1 MPRPICLIFERHL
14 TCLALADAL
23 PRAGNSIEANKPVMA
38 ITTSN
43 SINVNPCSR
52 ITADLA
58 SFEGRSQDFDI
69 KILRKASLGSVPKSH
84 VCVMHTCASKH
95 RTPLFEKKRRGLG
108 MDGWS
113 APQGRLPG
121 TNTWNLLRVPCN
133 EGPLDKGLFGAY
145 AGNKGTFHCCPS
157 HKSQQTVR
165 MFFGSFPLMMVPELS
180 FVVTVRFL
188 RVTKV
193 LTFMEPGMK
202 LFAASKESCCKDT
215 CRHPECDDVANCFHL
230 TRMDVV
236 HVSKQRNLF
245 YKKISTS
252 ASVEGQNARFRGCF
266 FPHEM
271 PIVEDRSLVK
281 GVGAIF
287 QASTTCRSYERCS
300 SWTLFNN
307 GCKGKS
313 KSSTPCRNGTE
324 SRDEI
329 DLINCYH
336 DSSSVGCYHQRWMQI
351 FCKKIR

>member
-1 MPRPICLIFERHL
+1 MNELATER
-14 TCLALADAL
+14 
-23 PRAGNSIEANKPVMA
+23 RSMA
-38 ITTSN
+38 IETPLGTPSRPLISGTESYQEPTGAEDKKLPELYYLEGKYYRQNSQGTFTSIATGDARIELRYLGYGKNKVHNEASETDVALRSIQLDN
-43 SINVNPCSR
+43 SVQGAGPLC
-52 ITADLA
+52 
-58 SFEGRSQDFDI
+58 GRMPGLVTENGFKYLVTRGP
-69 KILRKASLGSVPKSH
+69 KIL
-84 VCVMHTCASKH
+84 
-95 RTPLFEKKRRGLG
+95 
-108 MDGWS
+108 S
-113 APQGRLPG
+113 AGI
-121 TNTWNLLRVPCN
+121 
-133 EGPLDKGLFGAY
+133 
-145 AGNKGTFHCCPS
+145 
-157 HKSQQTVR
+157 
-165 MFFGSFPLMMVPELS
+165 
-180 FVVTVRFL
+180 
-188 RVTKV
+188 
-193 LTFMEPGMK
+193 K
-202 LFAASKESCCKDT
+202 LFAASKESCSKDT
-215 CRHPECDDVANCFHL
+215 CRHPECDNVANCFHL
-230 TRMDVV
+230 TRMDAV

-252 ASVEGQNARFRGCF
+252 ASVEGQNARFRECF

-271 PIVEDRSLVK
+271 PIVEDQSLVK